1 MPYRVI
7 QWSTGNVGRFALRCV
22 IGHPE
27 LELVGVWV
35 SSAVK
40 AGKDAGELCGV
51 GPVGVHATTD
61 AEALLRLD
69 ADCVCYTATADL
81 RPFEAVEDICRIL
94 ASGKNGGSSSIVP
107 LVHPR
112 SFFPEGRDKLEDAGR
127 KGGTA
132 FLTSGDEPRV
142 ANEPLPP
149 TASGPL

>member
-7 QWSTGNVGRFALRCV
+7 QWSTGNVGRFALRCI

-35 SSAVK
+35 SSATK
-40 AGKDAGELCGV
+40 AGKDAGALCGA
-51 GPVGVHATTD
+51 GPVGVRATTD

-94 ASGKNGGSSSIVP
+94 ASAKDVASSSVVP
-107 LVHPR
+107 PGHPR
-112 SFFPEGRDKLEDAGR
+112 WVVPQVRDKPADAGR
-127 KGGTA
+127 AGGQSL
-132 FLTSGDEPRV
+132 LTG
-142 ANEPLPP
+142 AH
-149 TASGPL
+149 